1 MQKIIWDY
9 SKAFEIDSDIDV
21 PNKLLAHRG
30 LSRDQAQNFLEPD
43 YNNGLSDPFALP
55 GMDKAVRRILRAI
68 KTKEKIVIYGDY
80 DIDGLSASALLYDAF
95 TTMGV
100 EAGLYIPD
108 RFEEGYGL
116 NSEAIKKLK
125 KQKNDLIITVDC
137 GTTAH
142 EQAKLAQK
150 IGIDLIITDHHE
162 PDGGIPKGAIA
173 CVNPKLDKKNK
184 LEYLAGV
191 GVAFYLV
198 RALQTK
204 TDLLKPGHEKWL
216 LDLVALGTIC
226 DVVPLVGDNRIL
238 ASYGLR
244 VLKMTHRQGLLA
256 LAKSSMVD
264 IKIVNEIDLGFKIG
278 PRLNAAG
285 RLAHA
290 QKALDLLITKDPQ
303 AAAAIAL
310 ELGELNYKRQQ
321 ATKEILAA
329 CSKQASRYRRDPILV
344 LSDPEWSHGVVGIV
358 ASKISEKWHKPT
370 IILQELGEVSKGS
383 ARSYGTFDII
393 KAIRSCEGFLES
405 CGGHSFAAGL
415 KLKTDRLTELRYR
428 INQYAVANMD
438 VKNNFRTLTVGV
450 NLSSQ
455 SANIKLYDEITQL
468 APFGN
473 ANKRPYLMGRYEIV
487 QIRLVGDDS
496 SHLRLQ
502 LADTNGNQ
510 HTAIGFGMASSYQ
523 WLENNKTIELVF
535 ELSENIWQNK
545 RQHQLEIIDIRPY
558 EH

>member
-68 KTKEKIVIYGDY
+68 KAKEKIVIYGDY
-80 DIDGLSASALLYDAF
+80 DIDGLSASALLYDAL

-100 EAGLYIPD
+100 EVGLYIPD

-142 EQAKLAQK
+142 EQAKVAQK

-264 IKIVNEIDLGFKIG
+264 IKIANEIDLGFKIG

-303 AAAAIAL
+303 AAEAIAL

-329 CSKQASRYRRDPILV
+329 CSKQASRYKRDPILV

-393 KAIRSCEGFLES
+393 KAIRSCEDFLES

-428 INQYAVANMD
+428 INQYAAANMD

-502 LADTNGNQ
+502 LVDTNGNQ
-510 HTAIGFGMASSYQ
+510 HTAIGFGMASSYR
-523 WLENNKTIELVF
+523 WLENSKTIELVF

>member
-80 DIDGLSASALLYDAF
+80 DIDGLSASALLYDAL

-393 KAIRSCEGFLES
+393 KAIRSCEDFLES